1 MATATQTL
9 LTAEQFAQRPDP
21 GHPEELI
28 RGRIVAMPPPRPRH
42 GYICNKVGRI
52 FGNFVEERQLGW
64 VFNND
69 TGVITERS
77 PDTVRGADVAFYS
90 YARLPQGDLPDHYP
104 EVAPDLIV
112 EVRSPSDRW
121 PKVMVKVAEYLV
133 AGVSI
138 VVVLDDDRKTAHVF
152 GADGTNRMLGIEEE
166 LTLPELLGDF
176 RVGVRRFFE

>member
-1 MATATQTL
+1 MATATQPL

-21 GHPEELI
+21 GHPEELV
-28 RGRIVAMPPPRPRH
+28 RGRIVPMPPPRPRH
-42 GYICNKVGRI
+42 GYLCNKVGRI

-69 TGVITERS
+69 TGVITERN

-90 YARLPQGDLPDHYP
+90 YARLPQGELPDHYP
-104 EVAPDLIV
+104 EAAPELII

-133 AGVSI
+133 AGVSF
-138 VVVLDDDRKTAHVF
+138 VVVLDDDRRSAHVF
-152 GADGTNRMLGIEEE
+152 GADGTNRMLGPEEE

-176 RVGVRRFFE
+176 RFQVQRFFE